1 MLKEFVKYDRED
13 LRNLV
18 EFQRWLLVAEK
29 DLAGHLAGS
38 LSSDMPANFSWL
50 QLYERPFLELIA
62 VYVKLLNL
70 DQKIVD
76 FANSPD
82 PQKAVIGWGMDTEQN
97 ADVDEENRP
106 LALAAIHA
114 LLRTCSSIGFY
125 GYPLNSIM
133 SAYLRTL
140 DDELLFKMLRIDK
153 SILGHSTVMRRVAI
167 ADAEGDVLFFKKMA
181 KALTGGPSKKLFV
194 YPSLRFCLVA
204 LHEDGGLDRLTE
216 NLAYDLFCLD
226 LKVYPDEGDAGR
238 SLWQLIRR
246 WKKYYPT

>member
-1 MLKEFVKYDRED
+1 MKEFVKYDRED

-125 GYPLNSIM
+125 GYPLNSIIWIFM
-133 SAYLRTL
+133 VGCFSHLIQLPRRETLSKRIEKLRKQCF
-140 DDELLFKMLRIDK
+140 DID
-153 SILGHSTVMRRVAI
+153 
-167 ADAEGDVLFFKKMA
+167 
-181 KALTGGPSKKLFV
+181 
-194 YPSLRFCLVA
+194 FC
-204 LHEDGGLDRLTE
+204 RLE
-216 NLAYDLFCLD
+216 NEFYSHLSQ
-226 LKVYPDEGDAGR
+226 P
-238 SLWQLIRR
+238 
-246 WKKYYPT
+246 PT